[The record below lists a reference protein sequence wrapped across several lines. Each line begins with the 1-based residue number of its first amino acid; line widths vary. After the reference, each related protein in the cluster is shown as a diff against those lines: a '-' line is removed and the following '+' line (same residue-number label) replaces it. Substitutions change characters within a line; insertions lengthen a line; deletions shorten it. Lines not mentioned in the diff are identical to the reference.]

1 MQNKGAHGCSS
12 NTEKNGDHNDRET
25 VVWNR
30 ATKKMYANFASAS
43 PSFLRGL
50 ESSKGSQVELGD

>member
-1 MQNKGAHGCSS
+1 MNALQMLKELWGSLCQ
-12 NTEKNGDHNDRET
+12 KT

-30 ATKKMYANFASAS
+30 ATKKMYANFAS
-43 PSFLRGL
+43 PPPFLRGL